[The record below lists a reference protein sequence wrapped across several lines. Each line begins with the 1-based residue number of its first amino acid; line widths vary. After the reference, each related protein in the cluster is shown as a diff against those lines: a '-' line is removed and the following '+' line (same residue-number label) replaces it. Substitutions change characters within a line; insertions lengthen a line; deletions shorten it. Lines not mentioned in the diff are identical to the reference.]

1 MNPEKHASLSQIS
14 TEGSE
19 HWRIDTGTT
28 DWFVGP
34 TMRTSLGLKSLEPT
48 ADPMSPLREEP
59 EQSQPPLNRPG
70 QLKFWTWPQNVNPL
84 PE

>member
-28 DWFVGP
+28 D
-34 TMRTSLGLKSLEPT
+34 LKSLEPT

-70 QLKFWTWPQNVNPL
+70 KLKFWTWPQNVNPL